1 MALHISIVCAC
12 MNVFFGYDTP
22 PSMNRLTFSVTLT
35 VTPNLHNSANFYCL
49 KDIYLLPSMEN
60 NDEGVMKAFNFS
72 LAGIIPVS
80 SIAAEHYATKRCNLM
95 FLKPLNKM
103 MKTYH

>member
-1 MALHISIVCAC
+1 
-12 MNVFFGYDTP
+12 
-22 PSMNRLTFSVTLT
+22 
-35 VTPNLHNSANFYCL
+35 
-49 KDIYLLPSMEN
+49 MEN